1 MENRDKLTNRKS
13 SGNYKK
19 SGKEKL
25 FRCKSSSIYTFVY
38 VFSSR
43 DDTWDIITGIRHI
56 YSL

>member
-1 MENRDKLTNRKS
+1 MNQKNIGSFLKILR
-13 SGNYKK
+13 
-19 SGKEKL
+19 KEKL